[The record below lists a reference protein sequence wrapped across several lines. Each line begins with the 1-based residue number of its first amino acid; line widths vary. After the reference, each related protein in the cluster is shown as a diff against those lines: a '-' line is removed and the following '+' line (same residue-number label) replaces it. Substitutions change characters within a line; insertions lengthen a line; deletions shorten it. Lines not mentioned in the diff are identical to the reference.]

1 MLVLGQVL
9 LFCAI
14 SYFGTVGAG
23 SLWGNWGPR
32 FFSPTVQESRPLPQ
46 HHREGLDLLQADGG
60 RLIVSGKQPWRGPGR
75 RRHQEVLPSHGGR
88 VPDLQRQGGEVNNK
102 EEGSSFSAQRATLP
116 FMEEKCKVINMFTES
131 SVGCPG
137 CERSWRRIGW
147 QPACLASF
155 LLRQTNIP
163 ETKGTP
169 WAETPFWAL
178 RSW

>member
-1 MLVLGQVL
+1 MSV
-9 LFCAI
+9 A
-14 SYFGTVGAG
+14 S
-23 SLWGNWGPR
+23 
-32 FFSPTVQESRPLPQ
+32 SP
-46 HHREGLDLLQADGG
+46 GGDLADVDTKKSSPVMEAEKSSPVMEAEYQ
-60 RLIVSGKQPWRGPGR
+60 IFNVKA
-75 RRHQEVLPSHGGR
+75 EM
-88 VPDLQRQGGEVNNK
+88 EVNNK

-155 LLRQTNIP
+155 LLRP

-169 WAETPFWAL
+169 CAETPFWAL

>member
-1 MLVLGQVL
+1 MSV
-9 LFCAI
+9 A
-14 SYFGTVGAG
+14 S
-23 SLWGNWGPR
+23 
-32 FFSPTVQESRPLPQ
+32 SP
-46 HHREGLDLLQADGG
+46 GGDLADVDTKKSSPVMEAEKSSPVMEAEYQ
-60 RLIVSGKQPWRGPGR
+60 IFNVKA
-75 RRHQEVLPSHGGR
+75 EM
-88 VPDLQRQGGEVNNK
+88 EVNNK

-116 FMEEKCKVINMFTES
+116 FMEEGCKVINVFTES

>member
-1 MLVLGQVL
+1 MSV
-9 LFCAI
+9 A
-14 SYFGTVGAG
+14 S
-23 SLWGNWGPR
+23 
-32 FFSPTVQESRPLPQ
+32 SP
-46 HHREGLDLLQADGG
+46 GGDLADVDTKKSSPVMEAEKSSPVMEAEYQ
-60 RLIVSGKQPWRGPGR
+60 IFNVKA
-75 RRHQEVLPSHGGR
+75 EM
-88 VPDLQRQGGEVNNK
+88 EVNNK

-116 FMEEKCKVINMFTES
+116 FKEEKCKVIYMFTDS

-163 ETKGTP
+163 GTKGTP
-169 WAETPFWAL
+169 WAETPLWAL